1 MYILRFTITL
11 LVAVFCSAAVSQSK
25 LPECSWYE
33 KHACNGKNTVTDAI
47 SQPFNASPKNQY
59 SYVGEWM
66 WGSPNG
72 IGVATFDN
80 GDRYEGQFSTA
91 KDKQVKGTYFFS
103 DGRPPQSGT
112 WLNNNLIQADQLNKI
127 IKIETVQ
134 NKLNNDFSSL
144 PKCIGVM
151 QNSWWNDCF
160 GVVSYISGARYIGE
174 FKNHEQD
181 GKGVLVSND
190 YWNGGTQVVK
200 EGLWSKGR
208 FIKPLKINL
217 PPEYESVLSHGGSKN
232 QKETSSLTE
241 ENKKI
246 IEPPIKS
253 TTQQNESA
261 LAPIKLISGS
271 ANVSSSTAQPT
282 SIQTTSISVGKRL
295 ALVIGNG
302 DYKSVPKLSNAINDA
317 NEITKA
323 LQVTGFTVSKYE
335 NIDLRGMQ
343 DAIREFGNKLGKN
356 DVGLFYFAGH
366 GVQVKGKNYLIPVGE
381 NIKKSF
387 EVPSSAIDADLVLA
401 TMEDAKNNLN
411 IVVLDACRSPFPG
424 EGRSV
429 GRGLAT
435 LDAAKGTL
443 IAYSTAPGK
452 EALDGDGKN
461 SPYTKNLARVL
472 QQNGLSIEQVFKQV
486 RIAVVDETKGAQV
499 PWENSSIM
507 GDFYFRK

>member
-1 MYILRFTITL
+1 
-11 LVAVFCSAAVSQSK
+11 
-25 LPECSWYE
+25 
-33 KHACNGKNTVTDAI
+33 
-47 SQPFNASPKNQY
+47 
-59 SYVGEWM
+59 
-66 WGSPNG
+66 
-72 IGVATFDN
+72 
-80 GDRYEGQFSTA
+80 
-91 KDKQVKGTYFFS
+91 
-103 DGRPPQSGT
+103 
-112 WLNNNLIQADQLNKI
+112 
-127 IKIETVQ
+127 
-134 NKLNNDFSSL
+134 
-144 PKCIGVM
+144 
-151 QNSWWNDCF
+151 
-160 GVVSYISGARYIGE
+160 
-174 FKNHEQD
+174 
-181 GKGVLVSND
+181 
-190 YWNGGTQVVK
+190 
-200 EGLWSKGR
+200 
-208 FIKPLKINL
+208 
-217 PPEYESVLSHGGSKN
+217 
-232 QKETSSLTE
+232 
-241 ENKKI
+241 
-246 IEPPIKS
+246 
-253 TTQQNESA
+253 
-261 LAPIKLISGS
+261 LISGS